1 MLLKLN
7 LSKLIL
13 IVIYGYMFKMIYS
26 HVSLDISLKH
36 TFAYM
41 FVKILKEK
49 C

>member
-36 TFAYM
+36 VRKGVFKRY
-41 FVKILKEK
+41 V
-49 C
+49 